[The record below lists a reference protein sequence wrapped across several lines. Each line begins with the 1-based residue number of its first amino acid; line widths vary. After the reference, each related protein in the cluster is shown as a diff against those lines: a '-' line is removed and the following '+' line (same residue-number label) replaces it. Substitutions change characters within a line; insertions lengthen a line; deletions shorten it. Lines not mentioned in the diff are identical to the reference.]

1 MASNIKTATV
11 DAGGTGSG
19 VLVDVT
25 TSVTLN
31 KTNGM
36 DDFIRVYAIHSNG
49 HGDGICLITGEKQII
64 AKGGASGSAGVAV
77 KWTDEAGSPT
87 DIYLGDIG
95 PRVRGVVKVSAAA
108 SATAI
113 TVFYG

>member
-19 VLVDVT
+19 VLVDIT

-95 PRVRGVVKVSAAA
+95 PRVRGVAKVSAAA

>member
-1 MASNIKTATV
+1 MASNIKTAMV

-19 VLVDVT
+19 LLVDIT

-31 KTNGM
+31 AANGV
-36 DDFIRVYAIHSNG
+36 DDFIRVYAVHSNG
-49 HGDGICLITGEKQII
+49 VASGSNQLTGDKQII
-64 AKGGASGSAGVAV
+64 AKGGATGSVGTAI

-87 DIYLGDIG
+87 DIYLGDFG
-95 PRVRGVVKVSAAA
+95 PRIRGVVKVSAAA
-108 SATAI
+108 STTAI